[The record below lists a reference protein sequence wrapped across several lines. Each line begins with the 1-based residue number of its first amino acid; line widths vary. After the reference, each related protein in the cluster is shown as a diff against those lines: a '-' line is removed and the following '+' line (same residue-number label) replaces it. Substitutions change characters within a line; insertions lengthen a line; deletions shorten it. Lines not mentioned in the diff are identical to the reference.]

1 MTVQIRFNTNF
12 PSKSNFEWR
21 LLVDGQETLV
31 NQVRLDV
38 ASWTTSE
45 FIEGLGQKWHL
56 TAEAT
61 DVKVLESAGKKVAY
75 VK

>member
-21 LLVDGQETLV
+21 LLIDGVEHLV
-31 NQVRLDV
+31 NDVRIDV
-38 ASWTTSE
+38 PCWTTSE

-56 TAEAT
+56 TADCEG
-61 DVKVLESAGKKVAY
+61 VVFGESAGKKMAI